1 MEAEKAPSAARSR
14 RRAVALAVC
23 AVLTGSAVLVSCGG
37 DGDDDGSE
45 GFSPTPTAADTSRFS
60 GEPPSALSS
69 AAESRKAEAR
79 ASVSAAES
87 SAAAAASSF
96 QASVS
101 ADTERARAEAERRL
115 EQVKGRGNATGDV
128 SLTGLPLADT
138 NNVRAFTVNIT
149 NSGDETASYA
159 VRVDFADTDG
169 KVVETR
175 FVGAQDLAPGEKAHP
190 LAISAKPPEP
200 RLTAKVA
207 QAERY

>member
-1 MEAEKAPSAARSR
+1 MAAEKAPGAARSR

-60 GEPPSALSS
+60 GEPPSALSC
-69 AAESRKAEAR
+69 
-79 ASVSAAES
+79 
-87 SAAAAASSF
+87 
-96 QASVS
+96 
-101 ADTERARAEAERRL
+101 
-115 EQVKGRGNATGDV
+115 
-128 SLTGLPLADT
+128 
-138 NNVRAFTVNIT
+138 
-149 NSGDETASYA
+149 
-159 VRVDFADTDG
+159 
-169 KVVETR
+169 
-175 FVGAQDLAPGEKAHP
+175 AQDLAPGEKAHP